1 MKKIT
6 LILSIALATI
16 SWTGTPVLAEAFTD
30 IPPTSSYLPY
40 IENLKKLDVVDGI
53 GQGLFGPEQT
63 LTRAQLAK
71 FLAAAFQLKDNGN
84 PVPFTDIQE
93 HWAAPYIR
101 AAYQAGITDGTSD
114 AIFSPDKPVKR
125 QEASAMVWRYAK
137 KSGLSP
143 GPALNFREKP
153 DNWAVEATSSVIAQ
167 GWYGA
172 DVLHTDEVWSYRP
185 QELMTR
191 QEMATLLDLSMKTVP
206 GSLNKTAA
214 AAGKPKYNA
223 TWLWNSDSLLPKKDE
238 VLQFLQQ
245 NKINLIFLQ
254 IDPDMSANEYGDF
267 ISKAG
272 TLGIEVHALGGAP
285 NWILPEN
292 QIKMYKLIDWVKN
305 YNNKAQADQQFK
317 GIHLDV
323 EPFVMPVWY
332 QNTDT
337 MLGLWR
343 DTVSGF
349 VEEIK
354 KDSPHLIAGADLPV
368 WLERFNVTDGHGE
381 RTTLSDWMIEELDQT
396 TLMAYRDNS
405 NDILS
410 SVANEMDEAEKYGKS
425 IIVSVETK
433 PSNEGPI
440 TFYDKG
446 QTLMMQELGRVVN
459 ALQNRA
465 SFVGY
470 AIHEYESWIT
480 LKN

>member
-6 LILSIALATI
+6 FILSIAIATI
-16 SWTGTPVLAEAFTD
+16 SFTGPPVLAEAFTD
-30 IPPTSSYLPY
+30 IPHTNSYLPY
-40 IENLKKLDVVDGI
+40 IEDLKQLNVVDGI

-71 FLAAAFQLKDNGN
+71 FLAAAFQLKDDGK

-101 AAYQAGITDGTSD
+101 AAYQAGIIDGTSD
-114 AIFSPDKPVKR
+114 AIFSPDKPAKR

-143 GPALNFREKP
+143 GPALNFREKS
-153 DNWAVEATSSVIAQ
+153 DNWAVEAISSVIAQ

-172 DVLHTDEVWSYRP
+172 DVSHTDDVWSYRP

-191 QEMATLLDLSMKTVP
+191 QEMAALVDLSMKTVQ

-223 TWLWNSDSLLPKKDE
+223 TWLWNTYSLLLKKDE
-238 VLQFLQQ
+238 VLQFLQK
-245 NKINLIFLQ
+245 NKINLIYLQ
-254 IDPDMSANEYGDF
+254 IDPDVPANEYGDF

-292 QIKMYKLIDWVKN
+292 QINMYKLLDWVKN
-305 YNNKAQADQQFK
+305 YNKKVQANQQFK

-323 EPFVMPVWY
+323 EPFVMPVWN

-337 MLGLWR
+337 MVGLWT
-343 DTVSGF
+343 DMVSGF

-354 KDSPHLIAGADLPV
+354 KDSPHLIVGADLPV
-368 WLERFNVTDGHGE
+368 WLEKINVPDGHAG
-381 RTTLSDWMIEELDQT
+381 RTTLSDWMIRELDQT

-410 SVANEMDEAEKYGKS
+410 SVAKEMDEAEKDGKS
-425 IIVSVETK
+425 IIVAVETK
-433 PSNEGPI
+433 QSNDGTI
-440 TFYDKG
+440 TFHDKG
-446 QTLMMQELGRVVN
+446 QTLMMQELGKVVDT
-459 ALQNRA
+459 LQSRA

-470 AIHEYESWIT
+470 AIHDYESLIT
-480 LKN
+480 LKK

>member
-6 LILSIALATI
+6 LILSIALATL
-16 SWTGTPVLAEAFTD
+16 SWTGPLVLAEAFTD
-30 IPPTSSYLPY
+30 IMPTSSYLPY
-40 IENLKKLDVVDGI
+40 IEDLKKLNVTDGI

-63 LTRAQLAK
+63 LTRAQFAK

-84 PVPFTDIQE
+84 LVPFTDIQE
-93 HWAAPYIR
+93 HWAAPYVR
-101 AAYQAGITDGTSD
+101 AAYQAGIIDGTSD
-114 AIFSPDKPVKR
+114 AQFSPDKPVKR
-125 QEASAMVWRYAK
+125 EEASTMVWRYAI

-153 DNWAVEATSSVIAQ
+153 DNWAMEAINSVIAR
-167 GWYGA
+167 GWYGT
-172 DVLHTDEVWSYRP
+172 DVSQTDDVWSYRP

-191 QEMATLLDLSMKTVP
+191 QEMAALLDLSMKIVP
-206 GSLNKTAA
+206 GCLNKTAA
-214 AAGKPKYNA
+214 AVGKPKYNA

-238 VLQFLQQ
+238 VFQFLQQ
-245 NKINLIFLQ
+245 NKINLVFLQ
-254 IDPDMSANEYGDF
+254 IDPDLSANEYGDF

-305 YNNKAQADQQFK
+305 YNNKVQANQQFK
-317 GIHLDV
+317 GIHIDM
-323 EPFVMPVWY
+323 EPFVMPEWN

-349 VEEIK
+349 VDEIK
-354 KDSPHLIAGADLPV
+354 KDSPHLIVGGDLPV
-368 WLERFNVTDGHGE
+368 WLERFNVPDGHGG
-381 RTTLSDWMIEELDQT
+381 RTTLSDWMIRELDLT

-410 SVANEMDEAEKYGKS
+410 SVSQEMDEAEKDGKS

-433 PSNEGPI
+433 PSKEGPI

-446 QTLMMQELGRVVN
+446 QTIMMQELGKVVN
-459 ALQNRA
+459 TLQSRA
-465 SFVGY
+465 PFVGY
-470 AIHEYESWIT
+470 AIHDYESWIT
-480 LKN
+480 LKK